1 MKFKNLFLMFG
12 FNFYSKY
19 YDDFTWILKEQW
31 RSIVTEKD
39 KKKRIIDA

>member
-1 MKFKNLFLMFG
+1 MLRNCFEMFG
-12 FNFYSKY
+12 FKFYSRY
-19 YDDFTWILKEQW
+19 YDDFFGILKEQW

>member
-1 MKFKNLFLMFG
+1 MFG
-12 FNFYSKY
+12 FKFYSRY
-19 YDDFTWILKEQW
+19 FDNFSWILKEQW